1 MAADPHG
8 YACRP
13 RTPGMVRR
21 SVLFAPGDRPALLR
35 KATETGAD
43 TVVFDLEDGVAP
55 DRKTEAREAVSDAV
69 EGVEADPEVCVRVN
83 PLGAGGRAD
92 LDALS
97 VAPDGIVLPKAETAG
112 DVRGLAD
119 ELGARGLDAPVLAL
133 LETPGG
139 VLDAPAVADAAATD
153 AVVFGA
159 EDLAAA
165 VGCRRTEEGAEIRYA
180 RQRVVLAAARAGV
193 DAIDT
198 VYTDL
203 EDTDGLATEAGFARQ
218 LGFDGKLAIHP
229 EQVPVVNDAFTPG
242 PERVAWAERVL
253 DARDDATE
261 GAFTVD
267 GEMVD
272 APLVAQAETVLD
284 RARAAGRR

>member
-1 MAADPHG
+1 
-8 YACRP
+8 
-13 RTPGMVRR
+13 MVRR
-21 SVLFAPGDRPALLR
+21 SVLFAPGDQPALLR
-35 KATETGAD
+35 KATETEAD

-55 DRKTEAREAVSDAV
+55 DRKGRAREAV
-69 EGVEADPEVCVRVN
+69 GEALGTIEAGEVCVRVN

-97 VAPDGIVLPKAETAG
+97 TSPDGVVVPKVDAAA

-119 ELGARGLDAPVLAL
+119 ELGDRGLDVPVLAL

-139 VLDAPAVADAAATD
+139 VLDAPAIADAAATD

-165 VGCRRTEEGAEIRYA
+165 AGCRRTEDGAEIRYA

-198 VYTDL
+198 VYTDI
-203 EDTDGLATEAGFARQ
+203 EDTDGLATEAAFARQ
-218 LGFDGKLAIHP
+218 LGFDGKLAVHP
-229 EQVPVVNDAFTPG
+229 AQVPVVNNAFTPD
-242 PERVAWAERVL
+242 PERIEWAERVL
-253 DARDDATE
+253 AARDDAT
-261 GAFTVD
+261 GGVFAVD

-272 APLVAQAETVLD
+272 APLITQAETVLE
-284 RARAAGRR
+284 RARAAGVR